1 MRLVMKPG
9 TNYTIK
15 GEAFYVQCDCLGFG
29 ENEMG
34 RIYVWNCRLGIAAVA
49 KFKEHRKVQKN
60 FNIFSGN
67 STSFNSEFF
76 DIAIFSSWKRKQVPS
91 CIAWS
96 DYQVLGVNLP
106 GSSVSFGTKI
116 SQNQFQLETFFGSI
130 WTTSI
135 WNWPILI
142 STCWLDTQFSRR
154 VRRLC
159 VSINVS
165 LFHAFNGGYFEIL
178 FGRWFVKSARKR
190 HKCNFILQK
199 CSWYSLPYE
208 GHAGK

>member
-1 MRLVMKPG
+1 MSETVAYELQQSQNSRN
-9 TNYTIK
+9 T
-15 GEAFYVQCDCLGFG
+15 
-29 ENEMG
+29 
-34 RIYVWNCRLGIAAVA
+34 A
-49 KFKEHRKVQKN
+49 KFKR
-60 FNIFSGN
+60 I
-67 STSFNSEFF
+67 STFFQEIPHHSTPEFF
-76 DIAIFSSWKRKQVPS
+76 DIAISSWKRKQVPS

-135 WNWPILI
+135 WNWPISI

-159 VSINVS
+159 VSINVLCFTLLMAAIS
-165 LFHAFNGGYFEIL
+165 
-178 FGRWFVKSARKR
+178 KSYLVDDLLNPQGNDTSAISFCRNVLDTLCPTRATQENNIGTRFCAKIRIFWNLISTR
-190 HKCNFILQK
+190 HLTT
-199 CSWYSLPYE
+199 P
-208 GHAGK
+208 